1 MQAPLVDCLAMDDG
15 VLLRAAD
22 IARACGESEAWV
34 LELVRASILR
44 TSGDEQAQMLF
55 AGQALFV
62 ARRVRRLQRDLG
74 VNLEGAALAL
84 DLLERIDRLE
94 ARLRRAGLDAPASEG
109 PDDVSGEQT

>member
-1 MQAPLVDCLAMDDG
+1 MQEPRFECLAMDEN

-34 LELVRASILR
+34 LELVQASILD
-44 TSGDEQAQMLF
+44 TAAHSQAPMLF
-55 AGQALFV
+55 AGHALFV

-84 DLLERIDRLE
+84 DLLERIERLE
-94 ARLRRAGLDAPASEG
+94 ARLRRAGVEPAPAALEPG
-109 PDDVSGEQT
+109 DDA

>member
-1 MQAPLVDCLAMDDG
+1 MQEPVVECLAMDDG

-34 LELVRASILR
+34 LELVQASILD
-44 TSGDEQAQMLF
+44 TAAHAQAQVLF

-62 ARRVRRLQRDLG
+62 ARRVRGLQRDLG

-84 DLLERIDRLE
+84 DLLERIERLE
-94 ARLRRAGLDAPASEG
+94 ALLRRAGVEAPRLAREPDEG
-109 PDDVSGEQT
+109 A

>member
-34 LELVRASILR
+34 LELVQAAILESSEESR
-44 TSGDEQAQMLF
+44 EGMLF
-55 AGQALFV
+55 DGQALFV

-84 DLLERIDRLE
+84 QLLERIDRLE
-94 ARLRRAGLDAPASEG
+94 AQLRRAGLQAPW
-109 PDDVSGEQT
+109 